1 MKVTNLCIL
10 LPQRF
15 LDFLFGVYYQ
25 WLSYNQDTFI
35 HLDFFFKIEAK
46 TLLHDPLIR
55 PIRVKYGNDGNLPQI
70 EWY

>member
-25 WLSYNQDTFI
+25 WLSCNHRYLYSFR
-35 HLDFFFKIEAK
+35 FFLKFEAK

-55 PIRVKYGNDGNLPQI
+55 PWVKYGNDGHLPQI

>member
-35 HLDFFFKIEAK
+35 HLDFFSKIEAK

-55 PIRVKYGNDGNLPQI
+55 PWVKYGNDGHLPQI